1 MLVLTRKTGEVL
13 ELYYEDK
20 LVARIEVKSCRP
32 DRTQLAIQAP
42 QELKILRG
50 ELQPSDP
57 IINQKGNESER

>member
-1 MLVLTRKTGEVL
+1 MLVLTRKAGEVL

-50 ELQPSDP
+50 ELEQSDP
-57 IINQKGNESER
+57 IINQERK